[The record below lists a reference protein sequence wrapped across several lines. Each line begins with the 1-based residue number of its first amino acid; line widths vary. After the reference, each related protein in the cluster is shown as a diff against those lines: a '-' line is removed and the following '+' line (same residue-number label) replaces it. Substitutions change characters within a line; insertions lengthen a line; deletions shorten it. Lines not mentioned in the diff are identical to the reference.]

1 MFKYPRRR
9 HARLTPEAFG
19 EDILTTLKDEGQAR
33 FGQGLV
39 AALPIAL
46 GYLPIAF
53 SFGVAA
59 TRAGLT
65 EAEAVM
71 LSVVIYA
78 GAAQFLALAL
88 VTSGASLVV
97 SAITL
102 IAMNLR
108 HVLYG
113 PALLKA
119 AGGQQVRTVW
129 GWGFGLT
136 DEVFGAALGHFARG
150 GVFSERFMWGI
161 GAGAYGSW
169 VLGTALGAMAGGAAL
184 EGWPVL
190 DAALGFMLPALF
202 LALLLSILSRAQ
214 VPVIVVAV
222 AVTIGVSLMV
232 SGTMGILAGMVAGA
246 IVGVLRR

>member
-1 MFKYPRRR
+1 MQ
-9 HARLTPEAFG
+9 EAFG
-19 EDILTTLKDEGQAR
+19 EDILATLKGEVGPG
-33 FGQGLV
+33 FGPGLM
-39 AALPIAL
+39 AAVPIAL

-65 EAEAVM
+65 GAEAVM

-97 SAITL
+97 SALTL

-119 AGGQQVRTVW
+119 AGERRATASVW

-136 DEVFGAALGHFARG
+136 DEVFGAALGHMARG
-150 GVFSERFMWGI
+150 GLFSERFMWGL
-161 GAGAYGSW
+161 GAGSYGAW
-169 VLGTALGAMAGGAAL
+169 VLGTALGALAGGSAL
-184 EGWPVL
+184 QGWPVL

-214 VPVIVVAV
+214 VPVIVVAG
-222 AVTIGVSLMV
+222 AVVVGVTLFATP
-232 SGTMGILAGMVAGA
+232 TMGILAGMVAGA
-246 IVGVLRR
+246 VTGAVTGAVRR

>member
-1 MFKYPRRR
+1 MNAKEPGILKG
-9 HARLTPEAFG
+9 LTSA
-19 EDILTTLKDEGQAR
+19 I
-33 FGQGLV
+33 
-39 AALPIAL
+39 PIAL

-59 TRAGLT
+59 TRAGLN

-88 VTSGASLVV
+88 VTSGAPLLI
-97 SAITL
+97 SALTL
-102 IAMNLR
+102 IAMNVR

-113 PALLKA
+113 PALLRA
-119 AGGQQVRTVW
+119 AGARELRTVW

-136 DEVFGAALGHFARG
+136 DEVFGAALGHLARG
-150 GVFSERFMWGI
+150 GVFSERFMWGL

-169 VLGTALGAMAGGAAL
+169 VVGTAIGAVAGGAAL
-184 EGWPVL
+184 DGWPVL

-202 LALLLSILSRAQ
+202 LALLVSILSRAQ
-214 VPVIVVAV
+214 VPVIVVAIL
-222 AVTIGVSLMV
+222 VTVVVTLAFTS
-232 SGTMGILAGMVAGA
+232 TAGILAGMVAGA
-246 IVGVLRR
+246 VTGLVRR

>member
-1 MFKYPRRR
+1 MQG
-9 HARLTPEAFG
+9 AFG
-19 EDILTTLKDEGQAR
+19 EDIFSKMNDKESGVLW
-33 FGQGLV
+33 GLL

-59 TRAGLT
+59 TRAGLS

-78 GAAQFLALAL
+78 GAAQFLAVAL

-97 SAITL
+97 SAMTL

-136 DEVFGAALGHFARG
+136 DEVFGAALGHMARG
-150 GVFSERFMWGI
+150 GVFSERFMWGLLAALPI
-161 GAGAYGSW
+161 
-169 VLGTALGAMAGGAAL
+169 ALGY
-184 EGWPVL
+184 
-190 DAALGFMLPALF
+190 LPIA
-202 LALLLSILSRAQ
+202 
-214 VPVIVVAV
+214 
-222 AVTIGVSLMV
+222 
-232 SGTMGILAGMVAGA
+232 
-246 IVGVLRR
+246 

>member
-1 MFKYPRRR
+1 M
-9 HARLTPEAFG
+9 AADAFG
-19 EDILTTLKDEGQAR
+19 EDILATLK
-33 FGQGLV
+33 GQGDGLRGLL

-59 TRAGLT
+59 TRAGLS

-119 AGGQQVRTVW
+119 AGARDMRTVW

-136 DEVFGAALGHFARG
+136 DEVFGAALGHIARG
-150 GVFSERFMWGI
+150 GAFSERFMWGL
-161 GAGAYGSW
+161 GAGAYASW
-169 VLGTALGAMAGGAAL
+169 VVGTGLGAMAGGAAL

-202 LALLLSILSRAQ
+202 LALLLSILSRVQ

-222 AVTIGVSLMV
+222 VVTVGVSLMA
-232 SGTMGILAGMVAGA
+232 SATMGILAGMVAGA
-246 IVGVLRR
+246 VAGVLQR

>member
-1 MFKYPRRR
+1 MKGRV
-9 HARLTPEAFG
+9 LQ
-19 EDILTTLKDEGQAR
+19 DEKPGLVS
-33 FGQGLV
+33 GLV
-39 AALPIAL
+39 AAVPIAL

-59 TRAGLT
+59 TRAGLS

-88 VTSGASLVV
+88 VTSGASLLV
-97 SAITL
+97 SAVTL

-113 PALLKA
+113 PTLLKA
-119 AGGQQVRTVW
+119 AGAGEVRQVW

-136 DEVFGAALGHFARG
+136 DEVFGAALGHLSRG
-150 GVFSERFMWGI
+150 AGFSERFMWGL

-169 VLGTALGAMAGGAAL
+169 VLGTAIGAMAGGAAL
-184 EGWPVL
+184 ENWPVL

-202 LALLLSILSRAQ
+202 LALLLSILSRPQ
-214 VPVIVVAV
+214 MQVIVVAAV
-222 AVTIGVSLMV
+222 ATVGVSLIATP
-232 SGTMGILAGMVAGA
+232 TMSILAGMVAGA
-246 IVGVLRR
+246 LAGVLRR

>member
-1 MFKYPRRR
+1 MKGTDQAGLRR
-9 HARLTPEAFG
+9 
-19 EDILTTLKDEGQAR
+19 
-33 FGQGLV
+33 GLL
-39 AALPIAL
+39 AAVPIAL

-59 TRAGLT
+59 TRAGLSG
-65 EAEAVM
+65 AEAVM

-97 SAITL
+97 SALTL

-108 HVLYG
+108 HVLYA
-113 PALLKA
+113 PALLRA
-119 AGGQQVRTVW
+119 AGARDLRTVW

-136 DEVFGAALGHFARG
+136 DEVFGAALGHMARG
-150 GVFSERFMWGI
+150 GAFSERFLWGL
-161 GAGAYGSW
+161 GAGAYASW

-184 EGWPVL
+184 KGWPVL

-214 VPVIVVAV
+214 VPVIAV
-222 AVTIGVSLMV
+222 AVVATVVVSLLATP
-232 SGTMGILAGMVAGA
+232 TMGILAGMVAGA
-246 IVGVLRR
+246 ATGLVRR